1 MKFKNMKVLND
12 VVLDY
17 SNPFKMFEL
26 AKEYDKLKQGAAAF
40 GWYLRAADF
49 CKGETYKEKELQYKC
64 MVLGAAVFARSEART
79 QTVKGLIK
87 SAIAVLPSRPEAYY
101 WAAKY
106 SIDQS
111 NFRNAVMYAKMG
123 KDCDILAGSIEPNEE
138 LDYPGPVGLEY
149 CYAIAKWKSDGR
161 DDSKN
166 LFFDL
171 KHKRKLDMPDEM
183 SKSVDWWI
191 EQVGYPS
198 TLPYTQNEKHK
209 YRYKFDGLDT
219 VVKNYSRHFQDMFVL
234 SLLNGKRDG
243 SFVEI
248 GSGHPTLFNNTYLL
262 EKDFG
267 WKGLSVEWSER
278 MCAQFSRERKT
289 PVVFEDASKLDYNKL
304 FKQNCVEQK
313 VDLLRIN
320 ADQASFNVL
329 NSIPFS
335 KHEFN
340 IIQFQHNDCWWGPE
354 YKDASREKLKSLGYK
369 LFVNDVAI
377 DEEKSYEDWWVHPAY
392 ARNSEMASKKN
403 INFAWNYFM
412 KERT

>member
-1 MKFKNMKVLND
+1 MKFKNIKLLND

-17 SNPFKMFEL
+17 SNPFKMFAL

-49 CKGETYKEKELQYKC
+49 CEGETYEEKELQYKC

-87 SAIAVLPSRPEAYY
+87 AAIAVLPARPEAYY

-106 SIDQS
+106 SIDQN
-111 NFRNAVMYAKMG
+111 NFRNAMMYAKMG

-138 LDYPGPVGLEY
+138 LNYPGPVGLEY

-171 KHKRKLDMPDEM
+171 KHKRKLDMSDEM
-183 SKSVDWWI
+183 AKSVDWWI

-234 SLLNGKRDG
+234 SLLNGKKNG
-243 SFVEI
+243 TFIEV
-248 GSGHPTLFNNTYLL
+248 GSGHPKLFNNTYLL
-262 EKDFG
+262 EDKFDWRG
-267 WKGLSVEWSER
+267 ISLDISER
-278 MCAQFSRERKT
+278 MCAQHSRERKSSI
-289 PVVFEDASKLDYNKL
+289 VLADANKINFSEL
-304 FKQNCVEQK
+304 FKQHCLESK
-313 VDLLRIN
+313 IDFLRIN
-320 ADQASFNVL
+320 ADAASL
-329 NSIPFS
+329 NTLQGIPFNEY
-335 KHEFN
+335 EFST
-340 IIQFQHNDCWWGPE
+340 IQIQHNACWWGDE
-354 YKDASREKLKSLGYK
+354 LKNKTRKILSEIGYV
-369 LFVNDVAI
+369 LMVPDVAV
-377 DEEKSYEDWWVHPAY
+377 DENNAYEDWWVHPGFVKK
-392 ARNSEMASKKN
+392 EMATKKGA
-403 INFAWNYFM
+403 NFAWNYMM
-412 KERT
+412 KERV

>member
-17 SNPFKMFEL
+17 NNPFKMFEL

-49 CKGETYKEKELQYKC
+49 CKGETYEEKELQYKC
-64 MVLGAAVFARSEART
+64 MVLGAAIFARSEART

-87 SAIAVLPSRPEAYY
+87 SAITVLPARPEAYY

-111 NFRNAVMYAKMG
+111 NFRNAIMYAKMG
-123 KDCDILAGSIEPNEE
+123 KDCEDVEPNEE

-289 PVVFEDASKLDYNKL
+289 NIILADATKIDYSEL
-304 FKQNCVEQK
+304 FKQNCIEQR
-313 VDLLRIN
+313 VDFLRIN
-320 ADQASFNVL
+320 SDTSSYNVL
-329 NSIPFS
+329 KSIPFH
-335 KHEFN
+335 KYEFN
-340 IIQFQHNDCWWGPE
+340 VFQFQHNSCWWGNE
-354 YKDASREKLKSLGYK
+354 VRDASRDFIRNLGYV
-369 LFVNDVAI
+369 LFVPDVAVS
-377 DEEKSYEDWWVHPAY
+377 EEQPYEDWWVHPALIN
-392 ARNSEMASKKN
+392 NSMKSKN
-403 INFAWNYFM
+403 QINFAWNYFM